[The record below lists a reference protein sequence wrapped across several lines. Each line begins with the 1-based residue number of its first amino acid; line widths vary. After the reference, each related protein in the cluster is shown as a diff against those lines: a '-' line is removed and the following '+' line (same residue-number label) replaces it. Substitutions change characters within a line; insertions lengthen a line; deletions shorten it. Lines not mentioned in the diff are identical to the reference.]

1 MALSDPL
8 SLPTTPT
15 ATDLNRV
22 STVLGNFASS
32 DTKYELKVDHSRGS
46 RARHLVKLTSRKIA
60 TDPLLPTLNRE
71 YAQSVH
77 LVIDHPIQGFSAAE
91 IKGLA
96 QLFVDFL
103 DSNSGAIL
111 GAIVQGQ
118 A

>member
-15 ATDLNRV
+15 ATNLNRI

-60 TDPLLPTLNRE
+60 TDPLLPSQNRE

-77 LVIDHPIQGFSAAE
+77 LVIDHPIQGFSATE
-91 IKGLA
+91 IKDLA
-96 QLFVDFL
+96 KLFADFIS
-103 DSNSGAIL
+103 SNSGDFL

>member
-15 ATDLNRV
+15 ATDLNRI

-32 DTKYELKVDHSRGS
+32 DTKYELRVDHSRGS

-60 TDPLLPTLNRE
+60 TDPLLPTQNRE

-77 LVIDHPIQGFSAAE
+77 LVIDHPLQGFSATE
-91 IKGLA
+91 IKDLA
-96 QLFVDFL
+96 QLFVDFV
-103 DSNSGAIL
+103 DNGTFL